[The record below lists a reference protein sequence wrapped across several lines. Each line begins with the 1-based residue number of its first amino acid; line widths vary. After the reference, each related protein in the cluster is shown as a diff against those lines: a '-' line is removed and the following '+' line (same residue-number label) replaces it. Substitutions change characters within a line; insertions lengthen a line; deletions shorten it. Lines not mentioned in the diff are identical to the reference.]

1 MAFVESR
8 GETRRLARHRPE
20 VAVVDISET
29 GPFVAGA
36 IEPLRRAHPG
46 LSIVLTSRCQR
57 VLPAPPQAVGAA
69 SFIRAGSPTEEI
81 VAAVRAVLSI
91 DHAQPAPSAAP
102 PRADLNDRERELLV
116 LISRGATS
124 REIAAHLHLGP
135 DSVKKNASALYR
147 KLGVRNRTEAAQRA
161 VHVLGPSLSTA
172 ANRAARQHR

>member
-1 MAFVESR
+1 LIVRAAQVALVLRRQAWVARCLLAADTTHAVE
-8 GETRRLARHRPE
+8 LARHRPE

-69 SFIRAGSPTEEI
+69 SFIRPGSPTEEI

-91 DHAQPAPSAAP
+91 DHAQPAP
-102 PRADLNDRERELLV
+102 
-116 LISRGATS
+116 TS
-124 REIAAHLHLGP
+124 TTG
-135 DSVKKNASALYR
+135 NASC
-147 KLGVRNRTEAAQRA
+147 
-161 VHVLGPSLSTA
+161 
-172 ANRAARQHR
+172 